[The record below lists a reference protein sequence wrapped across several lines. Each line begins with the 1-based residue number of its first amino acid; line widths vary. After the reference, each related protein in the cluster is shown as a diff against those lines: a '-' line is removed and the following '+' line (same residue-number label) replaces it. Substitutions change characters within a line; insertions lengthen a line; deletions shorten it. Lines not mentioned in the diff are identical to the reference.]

1 MQTHLSHSP
10 LDHYLQEVL
19 ATISN
24 NTCIK
29 FEPVK
34 IIALL
39 KAKVMDLAGVIA
51 DYICYLTDLDFRSYT
66 HKYCVDIGLHYLHA
80 TLCTEVQKKN

>member
-1 MQTHLSHSP
+1 MQTHLSQSP
-10 LDHYLQEVL
+10 LDHYFQEIL

-34 IIALL
+34 IIAIL
-39 KAKVMDLAGVIA
+39 KAKVTDLADVIG
-51 DYICYLTDLDFRSYT
+51 DYICYLSDLDFRLYT

-80 TLCTEVQKKN
+80 ILCTEVQKKN

>member
-1 MQTHLSHSP
+1 MQTHLSHCP
-10 LDHYLQEVL
+10 LDHYFHEIL

-39 KAKVMDLAGVIA
+39 KAKVMDLVDVTA
-51 DYICYLTDLDFRSYT
+51 DYICYLTDLDFRSYIL
-66 HKYCVDIGLHYLHA
+66 KYCVDIGLHYLHA
-80 TLCTEVQKKN
+80 ILHTEVQKKK